1 MAIEKTIDATGRR
14 MVGALIAVLILFLVA
29 ASATAQDQAQDKA
42 ASGNTPANGSQRF
55 VSIDFNNVDI
65 SVFIKFISE
74 LTGKNF
80 VIDQRVKGKVTI
92 ISPSKISVDEAYKV
106 FESVLEVHGFA
117 TVETDQLTKIIPSPD
132 ARTKNIET
140 RTQARG
146 DSGNDQVVTQLMPLR
161 FADPEEVK
169 RLFTPMVSKSSVI
182 LSYAPTNTLIITDNY
197 SNISRLM
204 KILKTI
210 DIPGVGR
217 EITIFPVHNAD
228 AAKLVSLLDTVFKT
242 SSPATAKKGAPTSD
256 RGAAFVA
263 DERTNSI
270 IMVASEDDTNRIR
283 SLIDTL
289 DQETPKGKERIHVYY
304 LEYAAAEEIVAVLKD
319 LPKEDKTK
327 AAGGAN
333 EAPVV
338 SDKVTI
344 TADKATNSLIITADR
359 DDYAT
364 LLDIIRQIDIPRSM
378 VYIEAL
384 IMEVNAQ
391 KSFDLGTEWV
401 VGDDVSLNNDR
412 QAVVGGGFTTDDS
425 SLRFGADGSLIPAL
439 ASGFSLGLFGEA
451 ITVAGVSFPS
461 IAAIVQAY
469 KKDQDVNILS
479 TPQLLTTDNQEASIT
494 VGKNIPFQTT
504 TSTTNNDT
512 YNSFEYRDVGKTL
525 KITPQINKDRM
536 VRLNLS
542 LEVSALESTTDFRPT
557 TLKRTV
563 ETTVMV
569 KDSNTVVIGGLI
581 DDNFSQTEYMVPC
594 LGDLPGL
601 GWLFKTR
608 STGSEKSNLFIF
620 ITPKVIQNPEESLR
634 VSGSKR
640 SEMDQMR
647 EMQIKLYQGDREAKL
662 PSSIETDPAGNGL
675 PQSMLEDGRTP
686 GTQGQAGAIQMS
698 PTPAEKAGGVETGGY
713 HLQVQSFSDEMSA
726 LESVARLRQMGH
738 DAIIKATDVDGKI
751 WYRVQIDGFPDR
763 AAAQKAQDSLTGQGI
778 ADTLILKNSP

>member
-1 MAIEKTIDATGRR
+1 MKNMAIEHTTNVNGKRTACT
-14 MVGALIAVLILFLVA
+14 LFLVLA
-29 ASATAQDQAQDKA
+29 LLCLPFGAPAQDQPAGA
-42 ASGNTPANGSQRF
+42 AAGSNGSQRF

-92 ISPSKISVDEAYKV
+92 ISPSKISVEEAYKV
-106 FESVLEVHGFA
+106 FESVLDVHGFA
-117 TVETDQLTKIIPSPD
+117 TVETGRLIKIIPSPD

-140 RTQARG
+140 RTRAKG
-146 DSGNDQVVTQLMPLR
+146 DPQNDQVVTQLMPLR
-161 FADPEEVK
+161 FADPDEVK

-197 SNISRLM
+197 SNIARLM

-217 EITIFPVHNAD
+217 EITVFPIHNAD
-228 AAKLVSLLDTVFKT
+228 ASKLVSLLETVFKT
-242 SSPATAKKGAPTSD
+242 TGRSAPTKKGVAAPD

-270 IMVASEDDTNRIR
+270 IMVASEDYTNRIR

-289 DQETPKGKERIHVYY
+289 DQETPKGKEKIHVYY

-319 LPKEDKTK
+319 LPKEEKTK
-327 AAGGAN
+327 AAGAK

-364 LLDIIRQIDIPRSM
+364 LVEIIRQIDIPRSM

-384 IMEVNAQ
+384 IMEVNAD

-401 VGDDVSLNNDR
+401 VGDDVSLNQDR
-412 QAVVGGGFTTDDS
+412 RGIVGGGFTTEDS
-425 SLRFGADGSLIPAL
+425 NLQFGSDGSLIPAL

-451 ITVAGVSFPS
+451 VKIGDISFPS

-469 KKDQDVNILS
+469 KKDRDVNILS

-542 LEVSALESTTDFRPT
+542 LEVSALESTTEFRPT

-569 KDSNTVVIGGLI
+569 KDSSTVVIGGLI
-581 DDNFSQTEYMVPC
+581 DDNFSQTEYKVPC
-594 LGDLPGL
+594 LGDIPGL

-608 STGSEKSNLFIF
+608 SKGNEKSNLFIF
-620 ITPKVIQNPEESLR
+620 ITPKVIQNPAEASTILES
-634 VSGSKR
+634 KKTK
-640 SEMDQMR
+640 MDQMR
-647 EMQIKLYQGDREAKL
+647 EMQIKLYQGGE
-662 PSSIETDPAGNGL
+662 DPAVVPPVESGPAADPASNAPTGETE
-675 PQSMLEDGRTP
+675 PGGTGSGDGVTQIPPAAIESAGSRTD
-686 GTQGQAGAIQMS
+686 GAYL
-698 PTPAEKAGGVETGGY
+698 V
-713 HLQVQSFSDEMSA
+713 QVQSFADERSA
-726 LESVARLRQMGH
+726 IRSVTRLKQMGH
-738 DAIIKATDVDGKI
+738 QAHIAETDVDGKI
-751 WYRVQIDGFPDR
+751 WYRVQIGHYPDR
-763 AAAQKAQDSLTGQGI
+763 ATAQTARDTLSGQGMT
-778 ADTLILKNSP
+778 DTLIIKNGQ